1 MIMEFCELYP
11 TLKEYANEFKT
22 PIIMEEALLYIK
34 GLIKER
40 KITKILEIGTAIA
53 YSGLHFVSVDENI
66 KLDTIERNSEIY
78 EVAKGNVSKYDINK
92 QINLHFGDAL
102 EYPLE
107 ALDSEYDMLF
117 IDAAKAQSQKFFERY
132 LPLLNEDAIIIT
144 DNMNFHDVDINDPT
158 ISKNLK
164 NMLKKI
170 ERYHDWLANHP
181 DFNTEFVNL
190 GDGLAITV
198 KKK

>member
-1 MIMEFCELYP
+1 MEFCELYP

-66 KLDTIERNSEIY
+66 KLDTIERNSEIF

-107 ALDSEYDMLF
+107 ALDSGYDMLF

-144 DNMNFHDVDINDPT
+144 DNMNFHGLTFMEDTSNLSRNLKQLVRKLKNYHEFLENNNEFSTEFYDIGDGIA
-158 ISKNLK
+158 ISKRK
-164 NMLKKI
+164 
-170 ERYHDWLANHP
+170 
-181 DFNTEFVNL
+181 
-190 GDGLAITV
+190 
-198 KKK
+198 